1 MRSCSVKKD
10 ERFRILHV
18 IRPAAGGMKRHLI
31 ELLRHT
37 DYSFFAPAV
46 AGPPGELLDEVASLG
61 VPTYPLALR
70 GELAPWEDV
79 KAVFSLLSLLRRE
92 NFSLLHLHG
101 FKAGLIGGLVG
112 WLLRPPPSIVLTI
125 HNSLFFGEGS
135 GKQRFLARIEAFLS
149 RRTFKVI
156 AVSQALRAELVTK
169 FHLPSEKVVVIPN
182 GIDLTPFTLGVLF
195 PTILREL
202 PLPAGVPLL
211 GTVARLVPQKGLPCL
226 LEALALLPAELRP
239 GWLIVGDGPLR
250 QELEDKARAL
260 GLSHLVVFAGY
271 RPPEEIPS
279 ILKVIDI
286 FVLPSLSEGLP
297 LALLEAMAAGKPV
310 VATAVGGIPEVVQE
324 GRTGYL
330 VPPGDAQALARALLS
345 LLESPDRAR
354 EMGEAGRKR
363 VEERFSSQRMAQEVM
378 AIYREALA
386 ARG

>member
-10 ERFRILHV
+10 GRFRILHV
-18 IRPAAGGMKRHLI
+18 IRPAAGGMKRHLM

-37 DYSFFAPAV
+37 DYSLFAPAV
-46 AGPPGELLDEVASLG
+46 AGPPGELLNEVASLG
-61 VPTYPLALR
+61 IPTYPLALK

-79 KAVFSLLSLLRRE
+79 RAVFSLLSLLRRE
-92 NFSLLHLHG
+92 NFPLVHLHG
-101 FKAGLIGGLVG
+101 FKAGLVG
-112 WLLRPPPSIVLTI
+112 RLAGRLLRPSPLIVLTV

-135 GKQRFLARIEAFLS
+135 RKQKFLARIEAFLG
-149 RRTFKVI
+149 RRTFKII
-156 AVSQALRAELVTK
+156 AVSQALRAELLTK
-169 FHLPSEKVVVIPN
+169 FRLPPDKVVVIPN
-182 GIDLTPFTLGVLF
+182 GIDLTPFTLGVLS
-195 PTILREL
+195 PTVHREL
-202 PLPAGVPLL
+202 PLPTGVRLL
-211 GTVARLVPQKGLPCL
+211 GTVARLVPQKGLFCL

-260 GLSHLVVFAGY
+260 GLSHLVSFAGY

-310 VATAVGGIPEVVQE
+310 VATAVGGIPEVVLE

-345 LLESPDRAR
+345 LLESPDKAR
-354 EMGEAGRKR
+354 EMGEAGRKW
-363 VEERFSSQRMAQEVM
+363 VEEHFSSRRMAQEVM
-378 AIYREALA
+378 KIYQEALA
-386 ARG
+386 TRG